1 MADQGELKGDPRLD
15 ERHVLRQRIAELE
28 ISQAQYEQAQKA
40 LRQRNRELEW
50 LNRANRAFSSSL
62 ELDQVLT
69 TVLEEARHLLDVISC
84 SIWLIEPE
92 TEELICWQAA
102 DPYSDIMRGWRLA
115 PGQGIAGWVARSG
128 RSTIVPDT
136 RTDARHYKGV
146 DQRTGLEH
154 RSILTVPLQVKEVVI
169 GVIQV
174 ADTAPNRFNAGDQGL
189 FESLAGAAAIAIE
202 NARLYQ
208 ETARLGAFNENIVQS
223 MEEAVLL
230 QDAAGHITFVNPKGV
245 ALLGYTA
252 DELIGQQWKILLTS
266 EQAAYVENQRNEWA
280 QDIAS
285 RYETTLLT
293 KAGTRIPIIASARP
307 LFENDRFSGVLSVL
321 TDIAERAQAEQA
333 LRESERKNRALLDAI
348 PDLMLRLSKDGVY
361 LEVIP
366 AKHFDAIAPP
376 NQLLGKSVLEVLPD
390 DVARQQMGAVQQALQ
405 ASQIQVYEYQ
415 LETQGELRDFE
426 ARVVAS
432 GEDEALAIIRD
443 VTRRKQIEAAIHR
456 YAGRLKT
463 LHEIDLAILSAQ
475 SPQATARAALSH
487 IRRLVPC
494 RRASVTE
501 FDRKTHT
508 ARVLATHLDGETQ
521 IKTGALMPPEAFQ
534 DELLSQGQIVIGDI
548 MALPH
553 PSAMHQAL
561 LRENVRAYLSVP
573 LIAEGELIGSL
584 NLGSDRPGVFE
595 DQHVDVAR
603 EAANSLAVAIRHARL
618 YEQTRQDAETKAIL
632 LQEVNHRV
640 KNNLSAIIGLLY
652 TEKRRERVDDQ
663 ATYQAI
669 MQDLINR
676 IQGLATVHQLLSHSE
691 WAPLPLGE
699 LTSHVIHSV
708 LRGIP
713 SDRHMT
719 VEVSPS
725 PVRVTAAQAT
735 SLALIVNELATNAV
749 KYAWSASRT
758 TRLSVLIS
766 AQDDTVHFEFRD
778 NGPGYPQEVLGL
790 ERHNVGLY
798 LVQTLVCDDLRGELS
813 LTNDQGAVTTIRF
826 KPSQPTSSRVGQG
839 RLS

>member
-1 MADQGELKGDPRLD
+1 MAEQGEVKKDSRPD
-15 ERHVLRQRIAELE
+15 EVPELRRRIAELE
-28 ISQAQYEQAQKA
+28 LSEAQYKQAQET

-69 TVLEEARHLLDVISC
+69 TVLEEARHLLDVVSC
-84 SIWLIEPE
+84 SIWLIEQG
-92 TEELICWQAA
+92 TEQLICWQAA
-102 DPYSDIMRGWRLA
+102 DPYSDILCGWRLA
-115 PGQGIAGWVARSG
+115 PGQGIAGWVARTG
-128 RSTIVPDT
+128 QSTIVPDT
-136 RTDARHYKGV
+136 RVDARHYKGV

-154 RSILTVPLQVKEVVI
+154 RSILTVPLQVKEMVI

-174 ADTAPNRFNAGDQGL
+174 ADTAANRFSAGDQGL

-230 QDAAGHITFVNPKGV
+230 QDAAGHITFVNPKAV
-245 ALLGYTA
+245 ALGYAA
-252 DELIGQQWKILLTS
+252 DELIGQQWKILLTL
-266 EQAAYVENQRNEWA
+266 EQAAYVEKQNDEWA
-280 QDIAS
+280 QGIAS

-293 KAGTRIPIIASARP
+293 KTGSTVPIIASARP

-321 TDIAERAQAEQA
+321 TDIAERVQAEQA
-333 LRESERKNRALLDAI
+333 LRESELKNRALLDAI
-348 PDLMLRLSKDGVY
+348 PDLMLRLNKEGIY

-366 AKHFDAIAPP
+366 AKNFDPVAPP
-376 NQLLGKSVLEVLPD
+376 DQLLGKCILDVLPE
-390 DVARQQMGAVQQALQ
+390 DVAQQQMSAVQQAVQ
-405 ASQIQVYEYQ
+405 TGKIQVYEYQ
-415 LETQGELRDFE
+415 LELHGILRDFE
-426 ARVVAS
+426 ARIVAN
-432 GEDEALAIIRD
+432 GKDEALAIIRD

-456 YAGRLKT
+456 YAGRLKI

-494 RRASVTE
+494 RRANVVE
-501 FDRKTHT
+501 IDREART

-521 IKTGALMPPEAFQ
+521 IKTGTLMPPETWQ
-534 DELLSQGQIVIGDI
+534 DELPGQGLVVIDDI
-548 MALPH
+548 MALSH

-561 LRENVRAYLSVP
+561 QRENVRAYLSVP
-573 LIAEGELIGSL
+573 LIAQGELIGSL
-584 NLGSDRPGVFE
+584 NLGADRPGVFE
-595 DQHVDVAR
+595 DRHVDIAQ

-618 YEQTRQDAETKAIL
+618 YEQTRQDAETKAVL

-652 TEKRRERVDDQ
+652 TEKRRDPVNDQ

-676 IQGLATVHQLLSHSE
+676 IQGLATIHQLLSDSE
-691 WAPLPLGE
+691 WSPLRLSE

-708 LRGIP
+708 LRGTP
-713 SDRHMT
+713 PDHHVA
-719 VEVSPS
+719 VEVTPS
-725 PVRVTAAQAT
+725 PVHVTSGQAT
-735 SLALIVNELATNAV
+735 SLALIVNELATNTV
-749 KYAWSASRT
+749 KYA
-758 TRLSVLIS
+758 LSVDRT
-766 AQDDTVHFEFRD
+766 AQIRVSIDVQQHVVHFEFRD
-778 NGPGYPQEVLGL
+778 SGPGYPQEVLHL

-798 LVQTLVCDDLRGELS
+798 LIQTLVRDDLRGELT
-813 LTNDQGAVTTIRF
+813 LNNDQGAVTIIRF
-826 KPSQPTSSRVGQG
+826 KPNQIPPASAPR
-839 RLS
+839 RI

>member
-1 MADQGELKGDPRLD
+1 MAEQGEVKKDSRPD
-15 ERHVLRQRIAELE
+15 EVPELRRRIAELE
-28 ISQAQYEQAQKA
+28 LSEAQYKQAQET

-69 TVLEEARHLLDVISC
+69 TVLEEARHLLDVVSC
-84 SIWLIEPE
+84 SIWLIEQG
-92 TEELICWQAA
+92 TEQLICWQAA
-102 DPYSDIMRGWRLA
+102 DPYSDILCGWRLA
-115 PGQGIAGWVARSG
+115 PGQGIAGWVARTG
-128 RSTIVPDT
+128 QSTIVPDT
-136 RTDARHYKGV
+136 RVDARHYKGV

-154 RSILTVPLQVKEVVI
+154 RSILTVPLQVKEMVI

-174 ADTAPNRFNAGDQGL
+174 ADTAANRFSAGDQGL

-230 QDAAGHITFVNPKGV
+230 QDAAGHITFVNPKAV
-245 ALLGYTA
+245 ALLGYAA
-252 DELIGQQWKILLTS
+252 DELIGQQWKILLTL
-266 EQAAYVENQRNEWA
+266 EQAAYVEKQNDEWA
-280 QDIAS
+280 QGIAS

-293 KAGTRIPIIASARP
+293 KTGSTVPIIASARP

-321 TDIAERAQAEQA
+321 TDIAERVQAEQA
-333 LRESERKNRALLDAI
+333 LRESELKNRALLDAI
-348 PDLMLRLSKDGVY
+348 PDLMLRLSQEGVY

-366 AKHFDAIAPP
+366 AKHFDPVAPP
-376 NQLLGKSVLEVLPD
+376 NQLLGRSVLEVLPD
-390 DVARQQMGAVQQALQ
+390 DVARQQISAVQQALQ
-405 ASQIQVYEYQ
+405 TRKIQIYEYQ

-426 ARVVAS
+426 ARVVGS

-501 FDRKTHT
+501 FDRKTRT
-508 ARVLATHLDGETQ
+508 ARVLATQLDGETQ

-553 PSAMHQAL
+553 PTSMHQAL

-573 LIAEGELIGSL
+573 LIAEGELIGAL

-595 DQHVDVAR
+595 VRHVDIAR

-652 TEKRRERVDDQ
+652 TEKRRGQVDDQ

-691 WAPLPLGE
+691 WSPLLLSE
-699 LTSHVIHSV
+699 LTGHIIHSV
-708 LRGIP
+708 VRGIP

-749 KYAWSASRT
+749 KYALPAGRT
-758 TRLSVLIS
+758 TRLSVSIG
-766 AQDDTVHFEFRD
+766 AQDDTVHLEFRD

-798 LVQTLVCDDLRGELS
+798 LVQTLVRDDLRGELT

-826 KPSQPTSSRVGQG
+826 KPNRPTSSKISQG

>member
-1 MADQGELKGDPRLD
+1 MADQGESKKASWLEEVHL
-15 ERHVLRQRIAELE
+15 LRKRIAELQA
-28 ISQAQYEQAQKA
+28 SQAQSEQAEEI

-69 TVLEEARHLLDVISC
+69 TVLEEARHLLNVTSC
-84 SIWLIEPE
+84 SIWLIDQE

-102 DPYSDIMRGWRLA
+102 DPYSQIMRGWRLA
-115 PGQGIAGWVARSG
+115 PGEGIAGWVARTG
-128 RSTIVPDT
+128 QSTIVPDT

-146 DQRTGLEH
+146 DQKTGLEN
-154 RSILTVPLQVKEVVI
+154 RSILSVPLRVKEMMI

-174 ADTAPNRFNAGDQGL
+174 ADTAVNRFNAEDQGL

-208 ETARLGAFNENIVQS
+208 ETARLGAFNENIVHS

-230 QDAAGHITFVNPKGV
+230 QDAAGYITFVNPKGV
-245 ALLGYTA
+245 ELLGYTP
-252 DELIGQQWKILLTS
+252 DELIGQQWTILLVP
-266 EQAAYVENQRNEWA
+266 EQAAQAEKQNDEWA
-280 QDIAS
+280 QGVAS

-293 KAGTRIPIIASARP
+293 KEGNLVPVIASARP
-307 LFENDRFSGVLSVL
+307 LFENSRFSGVLSVL
-321 TDIAERAQAEQA
+321 TDIAERVQAEQA

-348 PDLMLRLSKDGVY
+348 PDLMLRLNKEGIY

-366 AKHFDAIAPP
+366 AKNFDPVAPP
-376 NQLLGKSVLEVLPD
+376 DQLLGKCILDVLPE
-390 DVARQQMGAVQQALQ
+390 DVAQQQMSAVQQAVQ
-405 ASQIQVYEYQ
+405 TGKIQVYEYQ
-415 LETQGELRDFE
+415 LELHGILRDFE
-426 ARVVAS
+426 ARIVAN
-432 GEDEALAIIRD
+432 GKDEALAIIRD

-456 YAGRLKT
+456 YAGRLKI

-494 RRASVTE
+494 RRANVVE
-501 FDRKTHT
+501 IDREART

-521 IKTGALMPPEAFQ
+521 IKTGTLMPPETWQ
-534 DELLSQGQIVIGDI
+534 DELPGQGLVVIDDI
-548 MALPH
+548 MALSH

-561 LRENVRAYLSVP
+561 QRENVRAYLSVP
-573 LIAEGELIGSL
+573 LIAQGELIGSL
-584 NLGSDRPGVFE
+584 NLGADRPGVFE
-595 DQHVDVAR
+595 DRHVDIAQ

-618 YEQTRQDAETKAIL
+618 YEQTRQDAETKAVL

-652 TEKRRERVDDQ
+652 TEKRRDQVDDQ

-676 IQGLATVHQLLSHSE
+676 IQGLATVHQLLSDSE
-691 WAPLPLGE
+691 WSPLRLSE

-708 LRGIP
+708 LRGTP
-713 SDRHMT
+713 PDHHVA
-719 VEVSPS
+719 VEVTPS
-725 PVRVTAAQAT
+725 PVHVTSGQAT
-735 SLALIVNELATNAV
+735 SLALIVNELATNTV
-749 KYAWSASRT
+749 KYA
-758 TRLSVLIS
+758 LSVDRT
-766 AQDDTVHFEFRD
+766 AQIRVSIDVQQHVVHFEFRD
-778 NGPGYPQEVLGL
+778 SGPGYPQEVLHL

-798 LVQTLVCDDLRGELS
+798 LIQTLVRDDLRGELT
-813 LTNDQGAVTTIRF
+813 LNNDQGAVTIIRF
-826 KPSQPTSSRVGQG
+826 KPNQIPPASAPR
-839 RLS
+839 RI

>member
-1 MADQGELKGDPRLD
+1 MAEQGEVKKDSRPD
-15 ERHVLRQRIAELE
+15 EVPELRRRIAELE
-28 ISQAQYEQAQKA
+28 LSEAQYKQAQET

-69 TVLEEARHLLDVISC
+69 TVLEEARHLLDVVSC
-84 SIWLIEPE
+84 SIWLIEQG
-92 TEELICWQAA
+92 TEQLICWQAA
-102 DPYSDIMRGWRLA
+102 DPYSDILCGWRLA
-115 PGQGIAGWVARSG
+115 PGQGIAGWVARTG
-128 RSTIVPDT
+128 QSTIVPDT
-136 RTDARHYKGV
+136 RVDARHYKGV

-154 RSILTVPLQVKEVVI
+154 RSILTVPLQVKEMVI

-174 ADTAPNRFNAGDQGL
+174 ADTAANRFSAGDQGL

-230 QDAAGHITFVNPKGV
+230 QDAAGHITFVNPKAV
-245 ALLGYTA
+245 ALLGYAA
-252 DELIGQQWKILLTS
+252 DELIGQQWKILLTL
-266 EQAAYVENQRNEWA
+266 EQAAYVEKQNDEWA
-280 QDIAS
+280 QGIAS

-293 KAGTRIPIIASARP
+293 KTGSTVPIIASARP

-321 TDIAERAQAEQA
+321 TDIAERVQAEQA
-333 LRESERKNRALLDAI
+333 LRESELKNRALLDAI
-348 PDLMLRLSKDGVY
+348 PDLMLRLSQEGVY

-366 AKHFDAIAPP
+366 AKHFDPVAPP
-376 NQLLGKSVLEVLPD
+376 NQLLGRSVLEVLPD
-390 DVARQQMGAVQQALQ
+390 DVARQQISAVQQALQ
-405 ASQIQVYEYQ
+405 TRKIQIYEYQ

-426 ARVVAS
+426 ARVVGS

-456 YAGRLKT
+456 YAGRL
-463 LHEIDLAILSAQ
+463 
-475 SPQATARAALSH
+475 
-487 IRRLVPC
+487 
-494 RRASVTE
+494 RASVTE
-501 FDRKTHT
+501 FDRKTRT
-508 ARVLATHLDGETQ
+508 ARVLATQLDGETQ

-553 PSAMHQAL
+553 PTSMHQAL

-573 LIAEGELIGSL
+573 LIAEGELIGAL

-595 DQHVDVAR
+595 VRHVDIAR

-652 TEKRRERVDDQ
+652 TEKRRGQVDDQ

-691 WAPLPLGE
+691 WSPLLLSE
-699 LTSHVIHSV
+699 LTGHIIHSV
-708 LRGIP
+708 VRGIP

-749 KYAWSASRT
+749 KYALPAGRT
-758 TRLSVLIS
+758 TRLSVSIG
-766 AQDDTVHFEFRD
+766 AQDDTVHLEFRD

-798 LVQTLVCDDLRGELS
+798 LVQTLVRDDLRGELT

-826 KPSQPTSSRVGQG
+826 KPNRPTSSKISQG